1 MKIIKT
7 LVRSRHIYLP
17 LLLIMLTMLSFGCN
31 NKNKDK
37 AEKPVQEKIVKV
49 FPAKQGH
56 FIQTRD
62 VSAETQASK
71 DITLSA
77 ETNGKVEWMKISV
90 GDTIQQG
97 QLIAK
102 IDEQMAKAQL
112 DVASANYNFAL
123 SNYERQKQIYDK
135 KIISDQQFDAART
148 QMETAK
154 AGLKLSQI
162 QMKNTSI
169 YAPFGGIV
177 AATFVNENELT
188 NIGRPVVRIVNLD
201 TIKIVVPVVEKD
213 ITNLH
218 INDKTAIEI
227 TSIKNGQYNGSINK
241 IGSVADPSSKTFPV
255 EILVRNPDH
264 TIKAGML
271 STIKFTINRY
281 NNVFVVPQDLIV
293 EGENSKGIMTVS
305 NNVVFLK
312 KVEVTLPEKDK
323 IAILSG
329 ISEGD
334 KIIHVGHKSV
344 SDGDCVAIIQ

>member
-1 MKIIKT
+1 MKTIKIFT
-7 LVRSRHIYLP
+7 V
-17 LLLIMLTMLSFGCN
+17 IMLAMFTFGCG

-37 AEKPVQEKIVKV
+37 DKTEKPVQEKIVKV
-49 FPAKQGH
+49 FLAKHGS
-56 FIQTRD
+56 FIQTRT
-62 VSAETQASK
+62 VSAETLGIK

-77 ETNGKVEWMKISV
+77 ETNGKVEWMKVSV
-90 GDTIQQG
+90 GDTVLAG

-112 DVASANYNFAL
+112 DVASASYNFAL

-154 AGLKLSQI
+154 ASLILSQI

-177 AATFVNENELT
+177 AASFVNENELT

-201 TIKIVVPVVEKD
+201 TIKIVVPVVEQD
-213 ITNLH
+213 MTNLR

-227 TSIKNGQYNGSINK
+227 TSIKNGQYTGSINK

-264 TIKAGML
+264 TIKAGMV
-271 STIKFTINRY
+271 STVKFTINRY
-281 NNVFVVPQDLIV
+281 SNVFVVPQDLIV

-305 NNVVFLK
+305 NNVVSLK
-312 KVEVTLPEKDK
+312 KVEVTLPEKDQT
-323 IAILSG
+323 AILSG

-334 KIIHVGHKSV
+334 KIIYVGHKSV
-344 SDGDCVAIIQ
+344 SVGDSVTVIQ

>member
-1 MKIIKT
+1 MKTTKILT
-7 LVRSRHIYLP
+7 M
-17 LLLIMLTMLSFGCN
+17 IMLTLLSFGCG
-31 NKNKDK
+31 NKNKDT
-37 AEKPVQEKIVKV
+37 AEKSVQEKIVKV
-49 FPAKQGH
+49 FPAKQGS
-56 FIQTRD
+56 FIQTRT

-77 ETNGKVEWMKISV
+77 EINGKVEWMKVSV
-90 GDTIQQG
+90 GDTVREG

-148 QMETAK
+148 QMETMK

-162 QMKNTSI
+162 QMKNTCL

-188 NIGRPVVRIVNLD
+188 NIGKPVVRIVNLD
-201 TIKIVVPVVEKD
+201 TIKIIVDVVEQD
-213 ITNLH
+213 MTNLH
-218 INDKTAIEI
+218 INDKAAVEI

-255 EILVRNPDH
+255 EILVSNPDH
-264 TIKAGML
+264 TIKAGMV
-271 STIKFTINRY
+271 STVKFTINRY
-281 NNVFVVPQDLIV
+281 SNVFVVPQDIIV

-305 NNVVFLK
+305 NNVVLLK

-334 KIIHVGHKSV
+334 KIIYVGHKSV
-344 SDGDCVAIIQ
+344 SAGDRVTILPLSN